1 MFTVLTV
8 ESRRDKNGRKRVVKE
23 MLTGSL
29 SHFSS
34 RHRPL
39 SHRAR
44 LTFALLFSTS
54 PLYYQRAWHRLWGR
68 RIESKITVV
77 AVPADCRVNTKE
89 GEHIE
94 KYQDLKREISTMWAM
109 RKVEVI
115 PDVVGAIPKGLNK
128 SPQNI
133 GIRVRPEHVQKAAL
147 LGTARILRRVLE
159 I

>member
-1 MFTVLTV
+1 MLTVLTV

-29 SHFSS
+29 SHFSRPHRSPS
-34 RHRPL
+34 RPSSL
-39 SHRAR
+39 I
-44 LTFALLFSTS
+44 FALLFNAS
-54 PLYYQRAWHRLWGR
+54 PLYHLRAWHRLWGR

-77 AVPADCRVNTKE
+77 TVPADCRVNT
-89 GEHIE
+89 E

-128 SPQNI
+128 SLQNI
-133 GIRVRPEHVQKAAL
+133 GIRVRPGHVQKAAL
-147 LGTARILRRVLE
+147 LGTARILRKVLE